1 MPKIIN
7 TAAVPTVDAVPVT
20 NHPAA
25 GTTSS
30 DTYPADHVKA
40 TTGGGGTK

>member
-7 TAAVPTVDAVPVT
+7 TGPVPTTDAVPVT
-20 NHPAA
+20 NHPAVQA
-25 GTTSS
+25 SS

-40 TTGGGGTK
+40 SSGGGGTK

>member
-25 GTTSS
+25 GGTST
-30 DTYPADHVKA
+30 DTYPGDHVKP
-40 TTGGGGTK
+40 TGGGGGTK